1 MAISVNPNPGCES
14 WFILN
19 GTTQRRFPLL
29 KAVIVLLMLALVA
42 SLGSG
47 FYFLM
52 KDQGDKTQ
60 RRTMHSLGVRLTLAI
75 CLVAVIVYGVATGQ
89 LGHGN
94 PWDAGLKTDTSRQSS
109 SE

>member
-1 MAISVNPNPGCES
+1 M
-14 WFILN
+14 
-19 GTTQRRFPLL
+19 L

-89 LGHGN
+89 LGPGN
-94 PWDAGLKTDTSRQSS
+94 TWDAGLKTDTSRQSS